1 VENSVLAPASGLIV
15 SAGYVSGTNVI
26 PFGSNTILNFNL
38 SQLANSSLF
47 EGLPFAIAIISDFHS
62 YYM

>member
-1 VENSVLAPASGLIV
+1 MESSVLAPANGLIV
-15 SAGYVSGTNVI
+15 SAGYVTGTDVI
-26 PFGSNTILNFNL
+26 PFGSNTVANFNL

-47 EGLPFAIAIISDFHS
+47 EGLPFARAIISDFHS